1 MVPAPAYSG
10 RTDAAAPVPRPPA
23 EPDPAPSGAC
33 TPATAVPGPSVRA
46 AASGSAFGTFG
57 ELLQGALPR
66 PQGDFLVTFPLAR
79 WATAVFR
86 PRAGQRGVH
95 VRPAHKGKSRRVAEA
110 VLASLGVPDGG
121 LLEVGGDLPEGKG
134 LASSSADLVAT
145 VRAVGAAFGRTFT
158 PAETEA
164 FLRGIEPADGVMY
177 DEIVAFHHRE
187 VRLGRRLGVLPPLTV
202 VAHDEGGQV
211 DTVAHNRRARTI
223 DEAARQEYARL
234 LDRLTDAVAGGDLHE
249 VGAVATR
256 SAEMNA
262 HRRERAGF
270 AELRALC
277 REVDGLGLV
286 LAHSGTMLG
295 VLLEAHDPSLAGKT
309 EHVRAGCA
317 ALGGEVS
324 VHRSLGAGD
333 SWTPPAPAAP
343 ALPLRPIELEI

>member
-1 MVPAPAYSG
+1 MAPAPAYSTP
-10 RTDAAAPVPRPPA
+10 TDAAAGTSASLLGSASVLG
-23 EPDPAPSGAC
+23 SG
-33 TPATAVPGPSVRA
+33 
-46 AASGSAFGTFG
+46 SGSAFGTFG
-57 ELLQGALPR
+57 ELLQGALPH

-79 WATAVFR
+79 WATARFHPSPGR
-86 PRAGQRGVH
+86 PGVQ
-95 VRPAHKGKSRRVAEA
+95 VRPAHKAKSRRVAEA
-110 VLASLGVPDGG
+110 VLAALGTADGG
-121 LLEVGGDLPEGKG
+121 LLEVAGDLPEGKG

-145 VRAVGAAFGRTFT
+145 VRAVGAAHGREFT
-158 PAETEA
+158 PAETED

-211 DTVAHNRRARTI
+211 DTVAHNRGARAI
-223 DEAARQEYARL
+223 DAADREEYALL
-234 LDRLTDAVAGGDLHE
+234 LDRLTDAVARGDLQE

-262 HRRERAGF
+262 RRRRRAGF
-270 AELRALC
+270 AELHALC

-295 VLLEAHDPSLAGKT
+295 VLLEANDPALAGKT
-309 EHVRAGCA
+309 EHIRAGCA

-324 VHRSLGAGD
+324 VHRSLGADD
-333 SWTPPAPAAP
+333 SWSPTAAP
-343 ALPLRPIELEI
+343 AHPTELEI

>member
-1 MVPAPAYSG
+1 MVPAPAYSE
-10 RTDAAAPVPRPPA
+10 RT
-23 EPDPAPSGAC
+23 E
-33 TPATAVPGPSVRA
+33 TAVPVPGPPVASGPASSGPATPGTSAPGPGVRGA
-46 AASGSAFGTFG
+46 AAGSAFGTFG
-57 ELLQGALPR
+57 ELLQGALPH

-95 VRPAHKGKSRRVAEA
+95 VLPAHKGKSRRVAEA

-211 DTVAHNRRARTI
+211 DTVAHNRGARTI
-223 DEAARQEYARL
+223 DAAARDEYARL

-324 VHRSLGAGD
+324 VHRSLGTGD
-333 SWTPPAPAAP
+333 SWTPPAPVAP
-343 ALPLRPIELEI
+343 AVPVRPIELEI